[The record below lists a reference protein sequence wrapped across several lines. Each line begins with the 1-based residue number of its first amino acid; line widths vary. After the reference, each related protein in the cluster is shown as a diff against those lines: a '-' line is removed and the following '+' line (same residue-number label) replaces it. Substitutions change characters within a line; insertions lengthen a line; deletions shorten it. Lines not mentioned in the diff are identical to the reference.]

1 MKSEANRDVDV
12 DIRNN
17 VQYVNELSQL
27 EIELNSMKTKTQ
39 DETVAEGADELDD
52 VDKFLETYHD
62 NVNGKEDEAL
72 LVVGEGMEDV
82 STEPFDLGEYE
93 SVLKDTE

>member
-52 VDKFLETYHD
+52 VDKFLETYQD

>member
-1 MKSEANRDVDV
+1 MRLMNIMPLVTSSKEV
-12 DIRNN
+12 IR
-17 VQYVNELSQL
+17 LSITTTL
-27 EIELNSMKTKTQ
+27 RESK
-39 DETVAEGADELDD
+39 G
-52 VDKFLETYHD
+52 TYHYQ
-62 NVNGKEDEAL
+62 EDEAL

>member
-1 MKSEANRDVDV
+1 M
-12 DIRNN
+12 
-17 VQYVNELSQL
+17 
-27 EIELNSMKTKTQ
+27 
-39 DETVAEGADELDD
+39 DD
-52 VDKFLETYHD
+52 VDKFLETYQD